1 MISSP
6 LYARNGIAF
15 RFRKRELV
23 ITRVSM
29 RHRKVQ
35 AQGVMPEHIA
45 VGGDSAR
52 VILIFA
58 VLQKLRELKLP
69 QPAAALAISG
79 WFDLALTGKSYETNR
94 DKDPAFPKEG
104 VDWLALNFLSET
116 RIGRIL
122 MQFLVT
128 PISKK
133 GVGIETRRDIFPNM
147 LHSFQ
152 MMAGRAPEADDAI
165 RRLAEWLRPKL
176 GL

>member
-1 MISSP
+1 
-6 LYARNGIAF
+6 
-15 RFRKRELV
+15 
-23 ITRVSM
+23 
-29 RHRKVQ
+29 
-35 AQGVMPEHIA
+35 
-45 VGGDSAR
+45 
-52 VILIFA
+52 
-58 VLQKLRELKLP
+58 LQKRRELKLP

-133 GVGIETRRDIFPNM
+133 GVGIETRRDISRTCFTA
-147 LHSFQ
+147 F
-152 MMAGRAPEADDAI
+152 
-165 RRLAEWLRPKL
+165 K
-176 GL
+176 